1 MLVVWGG
8 GGEGVGCV
16 CTCARV
22 WVVDVRVSGCIQVR
36 MWSQTLMVDVSFSIA
51 LQLIFLK
58 PFLFVCSI
66 VLLLNLEPIN
76 SVVGQ

>member
-1 MLVVWGG
+1 M
-8 GGEGVGCV
+8 GCV
-16 CTCARV
+16 CTCACV

-58 PFLFVCSI
+58 PFLFVCSR